1 METIRISLPVWN
13 IEQITGYKPITTFW
27 QDFSIADKFGLDAV
41 KDTFKRA
48 FSEWKCE
55 YKYITE
61 LALVLNHK
69 GWQHYDRNC
78 GDANELS
85 QLYFSLW
92 EELDSWCADNLD
104 EEAISY
110 YYQTTD

>member
-1 METIRISLPVWN
+1 METIRINLHAWN

-27 QDFSIADKFGLDAV
+27 QDFSIADKFGIEAV
-41 KDTFKRA
+41 KDTYKRA
-48 FSEWKCE
+48 FSEWKDN

-61 LALVLNHK
+61 LSLVLNHK
-69 GWQHYDRNC
+69 GWQHYDRDC

-92 EELDSWCADNLD
+92 EELDSWCAENLD
-104 EEAISY
+104 EDAISY
-110 YYQTTD
+110 YYKTTD